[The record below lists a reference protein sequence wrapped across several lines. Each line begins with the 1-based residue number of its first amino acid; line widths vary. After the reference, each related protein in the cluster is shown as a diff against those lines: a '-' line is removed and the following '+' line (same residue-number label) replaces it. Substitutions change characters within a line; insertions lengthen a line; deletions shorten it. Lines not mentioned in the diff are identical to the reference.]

1 MCERGGGERESTREI
16 ETETAGRKPGPR
28 LGPKMAR
35 MRWVALRCGIMR
47 SDPIKS
53 SRMPGSAYIEI
64 GLVFPR
70 RRFLRSDFVVVRF
83 HLDGPLARARM
94 SVAGRGYV

>member
-1 MCERGGGERESTREI
+1 MRERGSESTRGI
-16 ETETAGRKPGPR
+16 ERDGRPESRGPR
-28 LGPKMAR
+28 LGPKNGSDT
-35 MRWVALRCGIMR
+35 LRCGIMR

-94 SVAGRGYV
+94 SVARRGYV